1 MIKFHINRT
10 YEKFQTKGTMS
21 ISKEGAA
28 YKCLTLELPWKLN
41 KSKVSC
47 IPEGTYSVKIRYS
60 QKYGTHLHI
69 QNVPDRDLILIHWG
83 NYAGSINKK
92 SGTPDIKGCIMVGQ
106 KYGDISGDGIDEILE
121 SRKQTFDKIM
131 QFVKDELGE
140 MEIEISGNGGQYS
153 PES

>member
-10 YEKFQTKGTMS
+10 YEKFQTKGNLS
-21 ISKEGAA
+21 IHKEGAA

-47 IPEGTYSVKIRYS
+47 IPEGTYPVKIRYS

-69 QNVPDRDLILIHWG
+69 QNVPNRDLILIHWA
-83 NYAGSINKK
+83 NYVGSVNPK
-92 SGTPDIKGCIMVGQ
+92 SKTSDLMGCVGVGES
-106 KYGDISGDGIDEILE
+106 YGDITKDGIDELLN
-121 SRKQTFDKIM
+121 SKNVFNKM
-131 QFVKDELGE
+131 MSFVKDELGE